1 MAAFPFFRK
10 PDFFSEDEKQRI
22 ITTIREAERQTSGEI
37 RVFIESRCRFV
48 NALDRAAEIF
58 WGLKMDQTQQHN
70 AVLVYVAVRDHQYA
84 VFADDGIHKKL
95 GDTFWNEE
103 VKAMY
108 KHFKQN
114 QVSDAVA
121 QVITDV
127 GKALALNFPYQNH
140 ADKNEL
146 PDDIVFGK

>member
-10 PDFFSEDEKQRI
+10 PDFFAEDEKQRI
-22 ITTIREAERQTSGEI
+22 ITAIREAERQTSGEI
-37 RVFIESRCRFV
+37 RVFIESRCRYV

-70 AVLVYVAVRDHQYA
+70 AVLVYIAVRDHQYA

-95 GDTFWNEE
+95 GDAFWNEE

-127 GKALALNFPYQNH
+127 GKALAQQFPYQNH